1 MTTLETAESAPT
13 EPAVV
18 TTGSDP
24 DVTTHRGTV
33 TVQPPKWLS
42 STDHKIIGQLY
53 LIGGLL
59 GLLATIAV
67 NVLIGIE
74 RIDGNSVEFDD
85 VLSQLFDAQRVGLVF
100 GAGIPLALALCVAI
114 VPLQL
119 GARSIA
125 FPRLAALG
133 FWLWFGGLVL
143 NIVSLI
149 ANGGTLG
156 GSSDMVDL
164 FIASLAMMALGAIA
178 AAVAIG
184 TTVLTTRAPGMTMR
198 R

>member
-1 MTTLETAESAPT
+1 MSQRWP
-13 EPAVV
+13 EPRCA
-18 TTGSDP
+18 
-24 DVTTHRGTV
+24 RLAAATV

-59 GLLATIAV
+59 GLLATIAI
-67 NVLIGIE
+67 NVLIGLE
-74 RIDGNSVEFDD
+74 RIDSDSVTFDD
-85 VLSQLFDAQRVGLVF
+85 VLAQLFDAQHVGLVF

-119 GARSIA
+119 GCRSVA

-133 FWLWFGGLVL
+133 FWLWFGGLIL
-143 NIVSLI
+143 NVVSLI
-149 ANGGTLG
+149 ANGGTSATAATWSTC
-156 GSSDMVDL
+156 SSP
-164 FIASLAMMALGAIA
+164 ASPSWHSVSRQRRSDRHLGAHH
-178 AAVAIG
+178 
-184 TTVLTTRAPGMTMR
+184 PGPASRCGGFRSSRGR